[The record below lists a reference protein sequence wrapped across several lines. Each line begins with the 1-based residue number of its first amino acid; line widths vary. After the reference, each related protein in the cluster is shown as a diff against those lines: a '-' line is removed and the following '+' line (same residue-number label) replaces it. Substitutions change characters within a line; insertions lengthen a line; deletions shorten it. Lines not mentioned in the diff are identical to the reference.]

1 MKIKIKEW
9 RMETRGKNAHLRGLH
24 GKYHLYHFISFSF
37 RNIINN
43 LCSHRTYVIA

>member
-24 GKYHLYHFISFSF
+24 DLLGIW
-37 RNIINN
+37 
-43 LCSHRTYVIA
+43 